1 MINKATLA
9 VVAAVLV
16 GTATNA
22 FASAMDND
30 PNTGLWSYLYYGPIS
45 DLHQKGLPI
54 SQGAVNYMNQHRTAV
69 PGTAAKRG
77 NGVYLL
83 EDTQGIVAP
92 RRQAPAYPAY
102 NNDFQSGHMW

>member
-30 PNTGLWSYLYYGPIS
+30 ANTGLWSYLYYGPIAE
-45 DLHQKGLPI
+45 LQQKGLPV
-54 SQGAVNYMNQHRTAV
+54 SQGAVNYMHQHRAV
-69 PGTAAKRG
+69 PVTSARR
-77 NGVYLL
+77 NGVYFL
-83 EDTQGIVAP
+83 EDTQGFAAP
-92 RRQAPAYPAY
+92 RRPATPAYPAR
-102 NNDFQSGHMW
+102 NDDFQSGHLW